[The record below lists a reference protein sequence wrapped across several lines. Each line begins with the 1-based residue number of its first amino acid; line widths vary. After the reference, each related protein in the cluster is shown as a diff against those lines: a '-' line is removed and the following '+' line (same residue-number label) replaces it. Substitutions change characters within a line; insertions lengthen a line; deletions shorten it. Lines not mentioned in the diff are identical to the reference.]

1 MMPPSADAL
10 WLALRRVHGVGPRT
24 SRLLL
29 EQFQTPE
36 KVFAA
41 SIADLVRAG
50 ISQRVARSITEF
62 REFEPLEREL
72 YELPRLDARMVRWTD
87 DDYPPNLRQIPDPP
101 PYLFVRGEAPL
112 ADAHCIAVVGARAA
126 SDAGLRMAERLGFE
140 LAGKGFTVVS
150 GLARGIDAA
159 AHRGALSSGG
169 RTIAVMGCGID
180 IVYPPENRE
189 MADTII
195 AQGGALIS
203 ELPIGTAPL
212 AENFPARNRILSGLC
227 LGVVIVE
234 AAERSGSL
242 ITARMALEQNRQ
254 VFAVPGSPLSGK
266 SRGSNRL
273 LKEGAVL
280 IDCVEDVIEELA
292 PQLQGHVSRAV
303 SPQKM
308 PPQAE
313 PEGQFRA
320 KIDPAE
326 RLRSLESTSI
336 NQAKTIV
343 STFKEDQRLHVDA
356 IIEASGLDAQTV
368 LRLLLEMELHGI
380 VAQHPGKLFSLA

>member
-1 MMPPSADAL
+1 MLPSADVL
-10 WLALRRVHGVGPRT
+10 WLALRRVPGVGPRT
-24 SRLLL
+24 CRLLL
-29 EQFQTPE
+29 EQFQAPE
-36 KVFAA
+36 KIFAA
-41 SIADLVRAG
+41 PIGDLLRAG
-50 ISQRVARSITEF
+50 ISQRVARAISEF
-62 REFEPLEREL
+62 RDFDPLEREL
-72 YELPRLDARMVRWTD
+72 CELPRLDARMVRWTD
-87 DDYPPNLRQIPDPP
+87 DDYPPNLRQIADPP
-101 PYLFVRGEAPL
+101 PYLFVRGEVPL
-112 ADAHCIAVVGARAA
+112 ADANCIAVVGARAA

-140 LAGKGFTVVS
+140 LAAKGFILVS

-159 AHRGALSSGG
+159 AHRGALSAGG

-189 MADTII
+189 MADSII

-203 ELPIGTAPL
+203 ELPVGTAPL

-292 PQLQGHVSRAV
+292 PQLQGHITKAIAPTKTPSGGP
-303 SPQKM
+303 SQPQI
-308 PPQAE
+308 QS
-313 PEGQFRA
+313 
-320 KIDPAE
+320 KIDPDE
-326 RLRSLESTSI
+326 RLRALESASF
-336 NQAKTIV
+336 NQAKAIIDNL
-343 STFKEDQRLHVDA
+343 KDDQRLHVDA

-380 VAQHPGKLFSLA
+380 VAQHPGKRFSLA